1 MRSMLRTGRHLNFNP
16 MVQTDI
22 AQLSAECN
30 TWREALRSYREE
42 FTKDKHK
49 LQQLASKPLS
59 KDQLTDVEHFH
70 NQFHVQLINIHDIK
84 QAIKMHER
92 KVSLEQSPANN
103 HVQEITYN
111 EHEKLYDQYH
121 SLEHTLQ
128 DLREEFNDFIKRT
141 Q

>member
-22 AQLSAECN
+22 SQLSAECN

-42 FTKDKHK
+42 FTKAKHK
-49 LQQLASKPLS
+49 LQQLAAKPLS
-59 KDQLTDVEHFH
+59 KEQLTDVEHFH

-92 KVSLEQSPANN
+92 RVVLEQSPANN

-128 DLREEFNDFIKRT
+128 DLRDEFDDFMERT